1 MAAAAGAGAQEQP
14 DSAVLLVPE
23 TAIARPDTML
33 IIHGEETAPDDIYGD
48 TQLIIRT
55 DADSTATDGGGGKFP
70 VAEFVVPA
78 ATFTVASLFVRTPFL
93 VHWREEAQKHLSN
106 HGKNK
111 TTVDNYL
118 QYLPAA
124 APYLLYACGYKG
136 DHNFLDKTILLA
148 MSAATFAVLN
158 NTLKFAFSEQRP
170 DSQARN
176 SFPSGHTGTAFIG
189 AEYMRREYWNH
200 NKWVAMSGYMVATAV
215 AYLRI
220 YNNRHWINDVV
231 GGAALGY
238 LSTTFAYWIY
248 PKIFRKRE
256 RMHRQEL
263 LIRQQKKQQSGQ
275 MVMAAPFATGHC
287 AGINLSYTF
296 RPRHDPRQPHHRH
309 CAHLQ
314 RPRASGARARHPARV
329 RRTTCGRYGE
339 HRRHLRHSPAEGCA
353 RSHLSPRRA
362 PHRGAC
368 PAVRH

>member
-170 DSQARN
+170 DSQTRN
-176 SFPSGHTGTAFIG
+176 SFPSGHTGTAFMG

-296 RPRHDPRQPHHRH
+296 
-309 CAHLQ
+309 
-314 RPRASGARARHPARV
+314 
-329 RRTTCGRYGE
+329 
-339 HRRHLRHSPAEGCA
+339 
-353 RSHLSPRRA
+353 
-362 PHRGAC
+362 
-368 PAVRH
+368 

>member
-14 DSAVLLVPE
+14 DSAVLLVSE

-176 SFPSGHTGTAFIG
+176 SFPSGHTGTAFMG
-189 AEYMRREYWNH
+189 AEYMRR
-200 NKWVAMSGYMVATAV
+200 
-215 AYLRI
+215 
-220 YNNRHWINDVV
+220 
-231 GGAALGY
+231 
-238 LSTTFAYWIY
+238 
-248 PKIFRKRE
+248 
-256 RMHRQEL
+256 
-263 LIRQQKKQQSGQ
+263 
-275 MVMAAPFATGHC
+275 
-287 AGINLSYTF
+287 
-296 RPRHDPRQPHHRH
+296 
-309 CAHLQ
+309 
-314 RPRASGARARHPARV
+314 
-329 RRTTCGRYGE
+329 
-339 HRRHLRHSPAEGCA
+339 
-353 RSHLSPRRA
+353 
-362 PHRGAC
+362 
-368 PAVRH
+368 